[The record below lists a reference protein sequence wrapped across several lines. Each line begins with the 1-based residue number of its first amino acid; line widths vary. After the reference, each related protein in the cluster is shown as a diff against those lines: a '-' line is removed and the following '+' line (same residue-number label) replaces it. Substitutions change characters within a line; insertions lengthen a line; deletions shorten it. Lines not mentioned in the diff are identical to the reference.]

1 MATGGNT
8 PDPNTHPLA
17 EFLLAYQAARDRL
30 LREQIEQ
37 EDVMKDGNSSQLEIS
52 KATAAVLDLESAIS
66 KLDEARTLFLVKVF
80 TGVVAPSQ
88 KLVDDTVKLNQDLA
102 KETVKATLPGVYVQI
117 VTAYLVGAT
126 QVISGNV
133 PVAAKSEG

>member
-1 MATGGNT
+1 MTTDGDV

-17 EFLLAYQAARDRL
+17 EFLRSYQAARDLL

-37 EDVMKDGNSSQLEIS
+37 EGVMEDGNSTQSEIS
-52 KATAAVLDLESAIS
+52 KASAAVLDLESAIS

-80 TGVVAPSQ
+80 TGVVQPSQ
-88 KLVDDTVKLNQDLA
+88 RLVDDTVKLNRDLA

-117 VTAYLVGAT
+117 VTAYLVGAA

-133 PVAAKSEG
+133 PAAEGAG

>member
-1 MATGGNT
+1 MTV

-17 EFLLAYQAARDRL
+17 AFLRSYQAARDQL

-37 EDVMKDGNSSQLEIS
+37 EGVMEDGNSTPLEVTQAS
-52 KATAAVLDLESAIS
+52 NAVLDLESAIS

-80 TGVVAPSQ
+80 TGEVAPSQ
-88 KLVDDTVKLNQDLA
+88 QLVDDTVKLNQDLA
-102 KETVKATLPGVYVQI
+102 KETVKANLPGVYVRI
-117 VTAYLVGAT
+117 VTDYLAGAA

-133 PVAAKSEG
+133 PPADAGAG